1 MRLTP
6 QPLRLTAVATAL
18 LILSGCAALQPATA
32 PRAAPAATPP
42 TAATGGGAASMAAA
56 AGAPGAPSASPGAAT
71 PPAAG
76 ASGPAATP
84 GAAPGAAA
92 ARPEA
97 GAPRPFADVI
107 RDAKVD
113 DGYFPIWRKDEK
125 VWIEVPADRF
135 GQPFLL
141 TAGIS
146 SSVGERGL
154 YGGQMGNGWMVELR
168 RIGNT
173 VQLVAKNTDF
183 VASGDP
189 ALARTVRQS
198 FSDSLLG
205 AAPVASAE
213 HPQRKSV
220 LVDASFL
227 LSDMVSYSTL
237 LESAYRLPYSLD
249 RGNSWFESARSD
261 ARSATL
267 SANLHFVTPRIP
279 APPLVRPPVPVP
291 TPPTT
296 TPDPRSLFVGVV
308 YSLQALPQQPMRPR
322 AADPRLGHFTD
333 AYTDYGLEMKPNL
346 RVHHVARWRLEKKDP
361 SAALSEPVQPITY
374 WLDRNI
380 PQRYRA
386 SVEAGVLEWNKAF
399 ERIGFKNAIVVK
411 QQPDD
416 ADFDTLDASHASI
429 RWFVGSDVGF
439 ARGPSVRDPRTGEI
453 LDADIAMSDVFARG
467 ARRVASEDLG
477 SMPTRLTAL
486 GGTLGHRHDAFC
498 DFAEQS
504 ADEAAFAFDLLEA
517 RADLAPD
524 SPQVE
529 ALVQAYVKDVIMHE
543 VGHTLGLKHNFKAS
557 TTVNRNQLQ
566 DKTYTAAN
574 GVVSSVMDYTPF
586 NIALANERQGDYV
599 TPTLGA
605 YDYWAIEY
613 AYKPFAAEQEPQEL
627 GRIAARS
634 TEPQL
639 AYADDSDADA
649 GPGGGI
655 DPYTNR
661 FDLGN
666 EPLEW
671 YRKRFALSRELWDR
685 VQARGA
691 RPGDDPQRER
701 RVLASGFRQLRDIP
715 QLTAKYVGG
724 MVVQRDLPGTTGRPT
739 YKPVDPARQRE
750 ALRFLADNVFSVDSF
765 RFRPEFLASL
775 SPDFNEWE
783 RGQPVSIPTL
793 VLGLQTQAL
802 DRLMTAGTAQRVLD
816 LPAYLS
822 ARERPGALTLNE
834 VYGTLQSSIWRELK
848 QGGEIDGMRR
858 NLQRQHLKRV
868 QALLTKPSDLPA
880 DAMSLVR
887 MQATELQGQLK
898 ASAGRTGLSPE
909 TRAHL
914 QESLSTLS
922 EALRATMVRG

>member
-1 MRLTP
+1 M
-6 QPLRLTAVATAL
+6 
-18 LILSGCAALQPATA
+18 LILSGCAALQRPAA
-32 PRAAPAATPP
+32 GPAAASGSPAPARPP
-42 TAATGGGAASMAAA
+42 AAVGGGAATMAAA
-56 AGAPGAPSASPGAAT
+56 AGAAAA
-71 PPAAG
+71 PAAG
-76 ASGPAATP
+76 ASAPAGGSAA
-84 GAAPGAAA
+84 GAPPPGAAA
-92 ARPEA
+92 RPDPA
-97 GAPRPFADVI
+97 APRPFADVI
-107 RDAKVD
+107 REAKVD
-113 DGYFPIWRKDEK
+113 DGFFPVWRKDEK
-125 VWIEVPADRF
+125 VWLEIPSDRF
-135 GQPFLL
+135 GKPFLL
-141 TAGIS
+141 TAGVS
-146 SSVGERGL
+146 QSVGERGL
-154 YGGQMGNGWMVELR
+154 YGGQMANGWMVELR

-220 LVDASFL
+220 LVDAAFL
-227 LSDMVSYSTL
+227 LSDIVGYSTL
-237 LESAYRLPYSLD
+237 LEAAYRLPYGLD
-249 RGNSWFESARSD
+249 RGNSWFESARADGNST
-261 ARSATL
+261 SL
-267 SANLHFVTPRIP
+267 NANLHFVTPRIP
-279 APPLVRPPVPVP
+279 APPLVRPPTP
-291 TPPTT
+291 TPMPSPPTT
-296 TPDPRSLFVGVV
+296 TPDPRSLFVGIV
-308 YSLQALPQQPMRPR
+308 YSLQQLPQQPMAPR

-333 AYTDYGLEMKPNL
+333 AFTDYGQELKPNL
-346 RVHHVARWRLEKKDP
+346 RVHHVARWRLEKKEPD
-361 SAALSEPVQPITY
+361 AALSEPVQPITY

-399 ERIGFKNAIVVK
+399 ERIGFKNAVVVK

-416 ADFDTLDASHASI
+416 ATFDTLDASHASI

-467 ARRVASEDLG
+467 ARRFATEDLG
-477 SMPTRLTAL
+477 TSPAKLQSFAQPF
-486 GGTLGHRHDAFC
+486 GRHQHNAFC
-498 DFAEQS
+498 DYAEQS
-504 ADEAAFAFDLLEA
+504 SDEAAFAFDLLAA
-517 RADLAPD
+517 RAELPPD
-524 SPQVE
+524 SPEVE
-529 ALVQAYVKDVIMHE
+529 AIVQAYVKDVIMHE

-566 DKTYTAAN
+566 DRSFTEAN
-574 GVVSSVMDYTPF
+574 GIVSSVMDYTPF
-586 NIALANERQGDYV
+586 NIALANERQGNYV

-613 AYKPFAAEQEPQEL
+613 AYKPIPREQEAQEL

-639 AYADDSDADA
+639 AYADDADADS
-649 GPGGGI
+649 GRGGGI

-661 FDLGN
+661 FDLGDD
-666 EPLEW
+666 PLAW

-739 YKPVDPARQRE
+739 YKPVEPARQRE
-750 ALRFLADNVFSVDSF
+750 ALRFLADSVFSVDSF

-816 LPAYLS
+816 LPAYLT
-822 ARERPGALTLNE
+822 ARERNGALTLNE

-858 NLQRQHLKRV
+858 NLQREHLKRV
-868 QALLTKPSDLPA
+868 QALLTRPSDLPA

-887 MQATELQGQLK
+887 MQATELQAQLK
-898 ASAGRTGLSPE
+898 ASAGRSGVSAE

-914 QESLSTLS
+914 QESLSTLN
-922 EALRATMVRG
+922 EALRATMVRS